1 MLGAGDS
8 ILMLSVPRAKAIC
21 SSVNFDFF
29 IQDDLL
35 TEILPQN

>member
-1 MLGAGDS
+1 MLDLGPQHPPAAA
-8 ILMLSVPRAKAIC
+8 MAKAIC